1 MKKNVSILLIAI
13 AMCMFIPVQV
23 SAQGLLGK
31 LKKSISGEADTT
43 AVVAPKWD
51 AIPNYTVV
59 VVNLTDSQ
67 GNPILNEDGSQKV
80 RVLFRNEK
88 DSTDYRS
95 SEVVHQQC
103 RELDK
108 IVTRIVAKI
117 GGGAIV
123 GTVGGLLAAKKK
135 DKGKGA
141 LIGGLAGAGAGLA
154 LSAGDLKKA
163 KEVKKQMKELEKVLE
178 VYQKNFTREGV
189 PVNASANL
197 SNVEGINFMKNEI
210 SLEESKYKA
219 IRESAAFNDPTASWL

>member
-1 MKKNVSILLIAI
+1 MKKTVFNLLFAI
-13 AMCMFIPVQV
+13 AMCMLFSVQV

-43 AVVAPKWD
+43 EVVAPKWD

-95 SEVVHQQC
+95 SDVVHQQC

-117 GGGAIV
+117 GGGAVV
-123 GTVGGLLAAKKK
+123 GAVGGLLAAKKK

-163 KEVKKQMKELEKVLE
+163 KEVKKQMKELQKVLE

-197 SNVEGINFMKNEI
+197 SNVEGINFMKNEV
-210 SLEESKYKA
+210 SLEEDKYKA

>member
-1 MKKNVSILLIAI
+1 MKKNVFNLLFAI
-13 AMCMFIPVQV
+13 AMCMLFSVQV

-43 AVVAPKWD
+43 EVVAPKWD

-95 SEVVHQQC
+95 SDVVHQQC

-117 GGGAIV
+117 GGGAVV
-123 GTVGGLLAAKKK
+123 GAVGGLLAAKKK

-163 KEVKKQMKELEKVLE
+163 KEVKKQMKELQKVLE

-197 SNVEGINFMKNEI
+197 SNVEGINFMKNEV
-210 SLEESKYKA
+210 SLEEDKYKA

>member
-13 AMCMFIPVQV
+13 AMCMLFSVQV

-43 AVVAPKWD
+43 EVVAPKWD

-95 SEVVHQQC
+95 SDVVHQQC

-117 GGGAIV
+117 GGGAVV
-123 GTVGGLLAAKKK
+123 GAVGGLLAAKKK

-163 KEVKKQMKELEKVLE
+163 KEVKKQMKELQKVLE

-197 SNVEGINFMKNEI
+197 SNVEGINFMKNEV
-210 SLEESKYKA
+210 SLEEDKYKA

>member
-1 MKKNVSILLIAI
+1 MKKTVFNLLFAI
-13 AMCMFIPVQV
+13 AMCMLFSVQV

-43 AVVAPKWD
+43 EVVAPKWD

-67 GNPILNEDGSQKV
+67 GNPILNEDGSQRV

-95 SEVVHQQC
+95 SDVVHQQC

-117 GGGAIV
+117 GGGAVV
-123 GTVGGLLAAKKK
+123 GAVGGLLAAKKK

-163 KEVKKQMKELEKVLE
+163 KEVKKQMKELQKVLE

-197 SNVEGINFMKNEI
+197 SNVEGINFMKNEV
-210 SLEESKYKA
+210 SLEEDKYKA

>member
-1 MKKNVSILLIAI
+1 MKKNVFNLLFAI
-13 AMCMFIPVQV
+13 AMCMLFSVQV

-43 AVVAPKWD
+43 EVVAPKWD

-67 GNPILNEDGSQKV
+67 GHPILNEDGSQKV

-95 SEVVHQQC
+95 SDVVHQQC

-117 GGGAIV
+117 GGGAVV
-123 GTVGGLLAAKKK
+123 GAVGGLLAAKKK

-163 KEVKKQMKELEKVLE
+163 KEVKKQMKELQKVLE

-197 SNVEGINFMKNEI
+197 SNVEGINFMKNEV
-210 SLEESKYKA
+210 SLEEDKYKA